1 MYATNQRKGKSL
13 HHVHIYREKDTK
25 STLQEVNTIQLFTLV
40 LWTQVASKIVLELC
54 FVDYFYVY
62 ALWYLLFFNH
72 HRHKVVC
79 MWVCVSNFDVN
90 LFVQV
95 INFSYWREYVNERF
109 MVSPTFATSLSA
121 LLELTF
127 WGVNA
132 YFKMCMWALSIGYI
146 YSYSTSNGKKML
158 FDNHHKYTTH
168 HTSKLFSQ
176 GNHEPNDNFELLKVH
191 KTF

>member
-1 MYATNQRKGKSL
+1 MHGCYNGGTFIHSSSHVNIKKKYWMYATNQRKGKSL

-95 INFSYWREYVNERF
+95 INFF
-109 MVSPTFATSLSA
+109 
-121 LLELTF
+121 LLEGICQWKVYGESHFCYELICIV
-127 WGVNA
+127 GA
-132 YFKMCMWALSIGYI
+132 
-146 YSYSTSNGKKML
+146 
-158 FDNHHKYTTH
+158 
-168 HTSKLFSQ
+168 
-176 GNHEPNDNFELLKVH
+176 NFLRRKCV
-191 KTF
+191 F